1 MIKLHRLGHT
11 ECSAANI
18 HFALTRAFSETDAE
32 RMKLL
37 CMLCILASHCELH
50 VFINVSNLVHVHL
63 LISAALTTEGW
74 MHWSGLVRAAIYVTT
89 DSCLWVFHFMSAEMP
104 NVNNNNLQ
112 VFEGVGNHV
121 FIVRTPLKGM
131 FADAQES
138 AVMVWIRGNENW
150 LQNM

>member
-1 MIKLHRLGHT
+1 
-11 ECSAANI
+11 
-18 HFALTRAFSETDAE
+18 
-32 RMKLL
+32 
-37 CMLCILASHCELH
+37 
-50 VFINVSNLVHVHL
+50 
-63 LISAALTTEGW
+63 
-74 MHWSGLVRAAIYVTT
+74 
-89 DSCLWVFHFMSAEMP
+89 MSAEMP